1 MDVSVIIVN
10 WNSRED
16 LKRCIAS
23 IRMHTRDIEYEI
35 VVIDS
40 GSNDGCDQ
48 MLRENYPDVR
58 FVQSATNLG
67 FARAN
72 NRAFEEATGENLLF
86 LNPDTELTGPA
97 ITRLRSHLHSHPNAG
112 IVGCRLLNS
121 DGTLQSSCIQSIPTI
136 WNQLLNSQFLRTR
149 WPKSG
154 LWGMAPLFQQGIAPR
169 EVEAISGACLMVRRH
184 TFQQVN
190 GFSEEYFMYAEDDR
204 SRIQDSKR
212 RIYELLPSRRHSDT
226 PRWKQLPAGWEHVLS
241 GHDAGGDMAI
251 LAEDPR
257 RRIRLCI
264 PSGHV
269 CVGPGPPAPDWTVT
283 IVLDRCAAE
292 HVQAWLRTKVARR
305 PAMGRQPGRYRQ
317 RALSGGALT

>member
-121 DGTLQSSCIQSIPTI
+121 DGTVQSSCIQSIPTI

-154 LWGMAPLFQQGIAPR
+154 LWGMSPLFQQGIAPR

-190 GFSEEYFMYAEDDR
+190 GFSEEYFMYAEDIDLAYKIR
-204 SRIQDSKR
+204 SAGYTNYYLPDATVIHHGGKSSHQAGSTFSAVMMPEAIWRFLRKTRGDAYASAYRAAMFASALGRLLLIGLSPSSWTGARPSTFKHGSVLKWRAVLRWAVSQDDIVK
-212 RIYELLPSRRHSDT
+212 
-226 PRWKQLPAGWEHVLS
+226 EHY
-241 GHDAGGDMAI
+241 
-251 LAEDPR
+251 R
-257 RRIRLCI
+257 
-264 PSGHV
+264 
-269 CVGPGPPAPDWTVT
+269 
-283 IVLDRCAAE
+283 AA
-292 HVQAWLRTKVARR
+292 R
-305 PAMGRQPGRYRQ
+305 
-317 RALSGGALT
+317 